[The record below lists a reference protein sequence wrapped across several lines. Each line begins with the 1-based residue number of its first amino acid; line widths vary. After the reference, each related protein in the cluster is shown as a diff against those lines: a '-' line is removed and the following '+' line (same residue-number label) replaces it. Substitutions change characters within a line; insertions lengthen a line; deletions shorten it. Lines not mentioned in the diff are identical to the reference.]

1 VLELLTLGF
10 FSFLTPAPE
19 WVPMRAVDWSPW
31 EEHVW
36 SKMLPQTIDAPDP
49 VAIAAVEQH
58 LQSLAALGMPPEQ
71 QGLWIQSGNEV
82 LASHRG
88 TVPISAASLTKIP
101 TTLAA
106 LSIWGHEHQ
115 FETLVGIRGTLQ
127 PGGVVEGDLV
137 VQGGGDPLLVWE
149 EAIAL
154 GNALQQL
161 GITEVTGD
169 LLITGDFYM
178 NFEADAAQSGEWLR
192 QSFHVDLWNGE
203 ARTQYAQMPEGTP
216 QPQIAIAGTVQVL
229 PQPPND
235 FTPLLRHRS
244 LSLTQILKAMNIFS
258 NNFIADNL
266 AQQMGGG
273 RRVAQIAAEAAAVPL
288 EEVQLVNG
296 SGLGEENRISPRAVT
311 VMLMALQLR
320 LQAADL
326 TVADFFPVVG
336 RERGTLGD
344 RQLLPGSALKTG
356 TLDRVSS
363 LAGVVPTRD
372 RPLVWFSL
380 MDIGTG
386 DLGTLHRQQDRLLQA
401 LANAW
406 GVAPSVPD
414 GLQPSEQL
422 PGYQE
427 ELGNPARNE
436 VL

>member
-1 VLELLTLGF
+1 MGTL
-10 FSFLTPAPE
+10 P
-19 WVPMRAVDWSPW
+19 
-31 EEHVW
+31 
-36 SKMLPQTIDAPDP
+36 LPQAVDAPDP
-49 VAIAAVEQH
+49 VAIAAVERH
-58 LQSLAALGMPPEQ
+58 LQSLAALGMSPEE
-71 QGLWIQSGNEV
+71 QGVWIQSGNEV

-88 TVPISAASLTKIP
+88 TVPVPAASLTKIP

-106 LSIWGHEHQ
+106 LSVWGHEHQ
-115 FETLVGIRGTLQ
+115 FETQVGIRGTLQ
-127 PGGVVEGDLV
+127 SDGVVQGDLV

-169 LLITGDFYM
+169 LLITGDFFM

-192 QSFHVDLWNGE
+192 QSFHADLWNGE
-203 ARTQYAQMPEGTP
+203 ARAQYAQMPQGTP
-216 QPQIAIAGTVQVL
+216 QPRLAIAGSVQVVA
-229 PQPPND
+229 QPPND
-235 FTPLLRHRS
+235 VTPILRHRS
-244 LSLTQILKAMNIFS
+244 LSLTQILKAMNIYS

-273 RRVAQIAAEAAAVPL
+273 SRVAQLAAEAAAVPV
-288 EEVQLVNG
+288 EEVQLING

-311 VMLMALQLR
+311 TMLMALQAR
-320 LQAADL
+320 LEAADL

-363 LAGVVPTRD
+363 LAGVIPTRD

-386 DLGTLHRQQDRLLQA
+386 DLGTLHRQQDQLLQT
-401 LANAW
+401 LAAAW
-406 GVAPSVPD
+406 GTSAAVPD
-414 GLQPSEQL
+414 GLRPSDQL
-422 PGYQE
+422 PSYQQ
-427 ELGNPARNE
+427 ELGNPSRNE
-436 VL
+436 PL

>member
-1 VLELLTLGF
+1 M
-10 FSFLTPAPE
+10 PE
-19 WVPMRAVDWSPW
+19 PDWVPMRAVDWSSW
-31 EEHVW
+31 ENQMQTP
-36 SKMLPQTIDAPDP
+36 SLPQAVDAPDP
-49 VAIAAVEQH
+49 VAIAAMEKH
-58 LQSLAALGMPPEQ
+58 LQSLAALGMPPGE

-82 LASHRG
+82 LASHQG

-106 LSIWGHEHQ
+106 LSVWGHEHH
-115 FETLVGIRGTLQ
+115 FETLVGMRGTLQ
-127 PGGVVEGDLV
+127 PDGLLQGDLV

-154 GNALQQL
+154 GNALQEI
-161 GITEVTGD
+161 GIREVTGD

-178 NFEADAAQSGEWLR
+178 NFEADPAQSGEWLR
-192 QSFHVDLWNGE
+192 QSFNADRWNGE
-203 ARTQYAQMPEGTP
+203 ARAQYARMPDDTP
-216 QPQIAIAGTVQVL
+216 QPRIAIDGTVQVVS
-229 PQPPND
+229 QRPND
-235 FTPLLRHRS
+235 VTPIIRHQS

-266 AQQMGGG
+266 AGQMGGG

-288 EEVQLVNG
+288 EEVQLING
-296 SGLGEENRISPRAVT
+296 SGLGEENRLSPRAVT
-311 VMLMALQLR
+311 AMLMALQIR
-320 LQAADL
+320 LQAVDL

-380 MDIGTG
+380 MDIGTA
-386 DLGTLHRQQDRLLQA
+386 DLGTLHRQQDQLLQA
-401 LANAW
+401 LATAW
-406 GVAPSVPD
+406 GITPDVPA
-414 GLQPSEQL
+414 GLQPSDQL

-436 VL
+436 AL